1 MKNKLKDIIRVI
13 VRGGILF
20 WCKIAHRVK
29 IEGREDIPKD
39 GALIFCGNH
48 RTFLDP
54 PLIVVTAKRH
64 VHFLAKE
71 ELYKNPF
78 LAFLGWSFDAIKV
91 KRDAKDINAVK
102 SSLKYLKKGECIAL
116 FPEGTRNGMAKGEK
130 VKDGAAFFA
139 LRTGAKVVPIGISGK
154 TGHFSKVTIKY
165 GKPLDY
171 SNYKNTED
179 EKKALEEITDDI
191 MKHIIE
197 LSK

>member
-1 MKNKLKDIIRVI
+1 MKEAVKKVIRIIVKNA
-13 VRGGILF
+13 ILLY
-20 WCKIAHRVK
+20 CKIVHRVK
-29 IEGREDIPKD
+29 IEGRENIPKE

-48 RTFLDP
+48 RSFLDA
-54 PLIVVTAKRH
+54 PLIEVTAKRE
-64 VHFLAKE
+64 VHFLSKE

-116 FPEGTRNGMAKGEK
+116 FPEGTRNGLAKGEK

-139 LRTGAKVVPIGISGK
+139 LRTGAKIVPIGISGG

-171 SNYKNTED
+171 SKYKKIED
-179 EKKALEEITDDI
+179 EKKALEEVTEDI

>member
-1 MKNKLKDIIRVI
+1 MKEKVKSVIKVI
-13 VRGGILF
+13 VKNAILL

-116 FPEGTRNGMAKGEK
+116 FPEGTRNGLAKGEK

-139 LRTGAKVVPIGISGK
+139 LRTGAKVIPIGISGK

-171 SNYKNTED
+171 STYKNTED
-179 EKKALEEITDDI
+179 EKKALEEITEDI

-197 LSK
+197 LTK

>member
-1 MKNKLKDIIRVI
+1 MKKKLKDIIRVI
-13 VRGGILF
+13 VRSGILL

-29 IEGREDIPKD
+29 IEGREDIPKE

-102 SSLKYLKKGECIAL
+102 SSLKYLKKE
-116 FPEGTRNGMAKGEK
+116 N
-130 VKDGAAFFA
+130 V
-139 LRTGAKVVPIGISGK
+139 
-154 TGHFSKVTIKY
+154 
-165 GKPLDY
+165 
-171 SNYKNTED
+171 
-179 EKKALEEITDDI
+179 
-191 MKHIIE
+191 
-197 LSK
+197 

>member
-1 MKNKLKDIIRVI
+1 MKQAFKNVLKVI
-13 VRGGILF
+13 VRSAIF
-20 WCKIAHRVK
+20 AYCKIVHRVR

-39 GALIFCGNH
+39 GAVIFCGNH

-54 PLIVVTAKRH
+54 PLIVVTAKRE

-78 LAFLGWSFDAIKV
+78 LAFLGWVFEAVKV

-116 FPEGTRNGMAKGEK
+116 FPEGTRNGLAKGEK

-139 LRTGAKVVPIGISGK
+139 LRTGAKVVPIGISGG

-165 GKPLDY
+165 GKPLDF
-171 SNYKNTED
+171 SEFNGDDKENLEKVTE
-179 EKKALEEITDDI
+179 II
-191 MKHIIE
+191 MDKIIE
-197 LSK
+197 LTK

>member
-13 VRGGILF
+13 VRGGILL

-116 FPEGTRNGMAKGEK
+116 FPEGTRNGLAKGEK

-139 LRTGAKVVPIGISGK
+139 VRTGAKVLPIGINGGVK
-154 TGHFSKVTIKY
+154 PFRRTVITY

-171 SNYKNTED
+171 SMYKGQDKDKEVLEKVTED
-179 EKKALEEITDDI
+179 I
-191 MKHIIE
+191 MENIIE

>member
-1 MKNKLKDIIRVI
+1 MKEAVKKVIRIIVKNA
-13 VRGGILF
+13 ILLY
-20 WCKIAHRVK
+20 CKIVHRVK
-29 IEGREDIPKD
+29 IEGRENIQKE

-48 RTFLDP
+48 RSFLDA
-54 PLIVVTAKRH
+54 PLIEVTAKRE
-64 VHFLAKE
+64 VHFLSKE

-102 SSLKYLKKGECIAL
+102 SSLKYLKKGKCIAL
-116 FPEGTRNGMAKGEK
+116 FPEGTRNGLAKGEK

-139 LRTGAKVVPIGISGK
+139 LRTGAKIVPIGISGG

-165 GKPLDY
+165 GKALDY
-171 SNYKNTED
+171 SNYKKAED
-179 EKKALEEITDDI
+179 EKKALEDITEDI

>member
-1 MKNKLKDIIRVI
+1 MKQAIKKVIKVI
-13 VRGGILF
+13 VRNAIYAY
-20 WCKIAHRVK
+20 CKIVHRVK
-29 IEGREDIPKD
+29 IEGREDIPKE

-54 PLIVVTAKRH
+54 PLIVVTAKRE

-78 LAFLGWSFDAIKV
+78 LKFLGWAFDAIKV

-116 FPEGTRNGMAKGEK
+116 FPEGTRNGLAKGEK

-165 GKPLDY
+165 GKSLDY
-171 SNYKNTED
+171 SKYKDTED
-179 EKKALEEITDDI
+179 EKKALEEITEDI

>member
-1 MKNKLKDIIRVI
+1 MKETVKKGIKIIVKNA
-13 VRGGILF
+13 ILLY
-20 WCKIAHRVK
+20 CKIVHRIK
-29 IEGREDIPKD
+29 IEGRENIPNA
-39 GALIFCGNH
+39 GSLIFCGNH
-48 RTFLDP
+48 RSFLDA
-54 PLIVVTAKRH
+54 PLIEVTAKRE
-64 VHFLAKE
+64 VHFLAKD

-78 LAFLGWSFDAIKV
+78 LAFLGWTFDAIKV

-102 SSLKYLKKGECIAL
+102 CSLKYLKKGECIAL
-116 FPEGTRNGMAKGEK
+116 FPEGTRNGLAKGEK

-139 LRTGAKVVPIGISGK
+139 LRTGAKIVPIGISGK

-171 SNYKNTED
+171 SEYKKAED
-179 EKKALEEITDDI
+179 EKKALEEVTEDI

>member
-1 MKNKLKDIIRVI
+1 MKKKLKDIIRVI
-13 VRGGILF
+13 VRSGILL

-29 IEGREDIPKD
+29 IEGREDIPKE

-116 FPEGTRNGMAKGEK
+116 FPEGTRNGLAKGEK
-130 VKDGAAFFA
+130 VKDGAAFFT
-139 LRTGAKVVPIGISGK
+139 LRTGAKVIPIGISGK

-171 SNYKNTED
+171 SNYKNVED
-179 EKKALEEITDDI
+179 EKKALEEITEDI